1 MGRIRNRKNVPFNTI
16 FGKKPDIFIG
26 REGLKDS
33 IIDSLYEENGIY
45 RTCLITG
52 LRGMGKT
59 ALLTDIEMELQKEED
74 WIVVSTSMSEN
85 LLENI
90 VGNLQLEIFNKRS
103 SIPNIEKINLS
114 VFGMGVELGGF
125 EEYRP
130 KNFQTI
136 MKKCLSEL
144 AKENIGVLFTIDEV
158 KGTSEMREFAST
170 YQVLLREGFDIAL
183 IMAGLPHN
191 VKGLISDDLLTF
203 LRRATMINLETIN
216 FVTIKTAYQLAFE
229 KGNIQLEGE
238 LIDLLSATTMGYPY
252 LFQLLGFE
260 LWKLDKRSITEED
273 LRVASIH
280 ARNKLFA
287 DVHALI
293 YRECSDMDQ
302 QFLLSMSDDL
312 VESKIGDLR
321 ERLGKTS
328 GVVSKYRER
337 LIDIGLIKSEKFGT
351 VQYVLPFMR
360 EFLLEKKKELY
371 YIREIATAYTLTT

>member
-371 YIREIATAYTLTT
+371 YIREIATTYTLYT

>member
-1 MGRIRNRKNVPFNTI
+1 MRRIRNRKNIPFNTI
-16 FGKKPDIFIG
+16 FGKKPDIFLG
-26 REGLKDS
+26 REGLKES

-45 RTCLITG
+45 RTSLITG

-74 WIVVSTSMSEN
+74 WVVVSTSMSEN

-130 KNFQTI
+130 KNFQTL

-144 AKENIGVLFTIDEV
+144 AKGNIGVLFTIDEV

-170 YQVLLREGFDIAL
+170 YQVLLREGFDVAL

-203 LRRATMINLETIN
+203 LRRATMVNLEVIN
-216 FVTIKTAYQLAFE
+216 FVTIKTAYQLTFE

-260 LWKLDKRSITEED
+260 LWKLDKKSITEED
-273 LRVASIH
+273 LKVASIH

-287 DVHALI
+287 DVHSLI
-293 YRECSDMDQ
+293 YTECSDMDQ
-302 QFLLSMSDDL
+302 QFLLSMSEDL
-312 VESKIGDLR
+312 VESKISDLR